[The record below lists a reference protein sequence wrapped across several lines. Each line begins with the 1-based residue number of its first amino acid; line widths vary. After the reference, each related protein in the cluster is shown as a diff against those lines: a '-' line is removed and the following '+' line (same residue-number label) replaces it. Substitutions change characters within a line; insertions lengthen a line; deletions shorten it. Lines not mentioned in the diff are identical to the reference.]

1 VGHVVSSEMSLELI
15 PVDSLGIEVG
25 VAISLPLV
33 FCGSKQ
39 LVRREKDL
47 ITVRTLGYLQLLLD

>member
-1 VGHVVSSEMSLELI
+1 VGHVVSSETSLELI
-15 PVDSLGIEVG
+15 LVDSLGMEVG

-39 LVRREKDL
+39 LVCREKDL